1 MVMVTAENVE
11 TDCEPGIS
19 GAEDREVMKIL
30 DLMKDI
36 ELVE

>member
-1 MVMVTAENVE
+1 MITLEHVE

-19 GAEDREVMKIL
+19 GAEDGEVMKIL